1 MQSRVVGTVLLAAI
15 LAGCSA
21 GEPNNSAALPELVE
35 VAGPAREVMQAGEY
49 LLDGRLIASDTVMYA
64 PAPSLKVMKYQVS
77 QYDYDQCVRAE
88 RCKAADAVGR
98 GQAKDRPVV
107 GVSWQDGQ
115 DYAAWLSERTGKQFR
130 LPDYLEWSY
139 FADQKVPESA
149 QGGLDENEQA
159 ALWLQEYQDS
169 YKRKQEQEVPLAP
182 LGQGTANA
190 YGVFDAGGQVAEW
203 TNTCHVRVH
212 RISMPRAESR
222 LENCGVRTLG
232 GEHIAVMPDFI
243 RDPKTGACSVGVP
256 PRYLGLRLVT
266 KD

>member
-49 LLDGRLIASDTVMYA
+49 LLDGRLIAADTVMYA

-139 FADQKVPESA
+139 FADQKVPE
-149 QGGLDENEQA
+149 
-159 ALWLQEYQDS
+159 
-169 YKRKQEQEVPLAP
+169 
-182 LGQGTANA
+182 
-190 YGVFDAGGQVAEW
+190 
-203 TNTCHVRVH
+203 
-212 RISMPRAESR
+212 
-222 LENCGVRTLG
+222 
-232 GEHIAVMPDFI
+232 
-243 RDPKTGACSVGVP
+243 
-256 PRYLGLRLVT
+256 
-266 KD
+266 